1 MYISES
7 FRMPSFMSFQHLF
20 TFLFHVKR
28 LMWKILG
35 MADF

>member
-1 MYISES
+1 MYISGSS
-7 FRMPSFMSFQHLF
+7 FIPSFMSFQHLF